1 MKNTARALTPLAVFF
16 FAACQSPAP
25 PAASSPATPPAPLLA
40 PSPHRL
46 VGRVIGVDST
56 RRFAIVELAP
66 SAPVSRPDTELIAR
80 TDDLRET
87 ARLRATRQLRGR
99 TLGTAIMTGQPAIGD
114 EVVWASP

>member
-16 FAACQSPAP
+16 FASCQSPTP
-25 PAASSPATPPAPLLA
+25 PAVSSSAIPPAPLLA
-40 PSPHRL
+40 PSSHRL

-56 RRFAIVELAP
+56 RRFAIVELAA
-66 SAPVSRPDTELIAR
+66 SAPAPRPDAELIAR

-99 TLGTAIMTGQPAIGD
+99 TLGTTIVNGQPAIGD